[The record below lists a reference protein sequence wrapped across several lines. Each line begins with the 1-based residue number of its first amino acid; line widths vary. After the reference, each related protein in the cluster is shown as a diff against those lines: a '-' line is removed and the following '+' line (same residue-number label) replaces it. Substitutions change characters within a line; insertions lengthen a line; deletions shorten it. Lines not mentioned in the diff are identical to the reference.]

1 MRVLAPS
8 LLVALLLVGCKRDAD
23 PQRQGSAAPPAV
35 VAQGAGAREQGPAWY
50 RGVIRA
56 ADGVEAR
63 FFLGVPAPGAPGQ
76 AVLKVGGHEIRAE
89 ATFDGKILKA
99 PFPVH
104 QTAVEAT
111 VGPDGNLAGTF
122 STSWR
127 AWGAS
132 SMPFAATK
140 VAAPVL
146 RELGTVGPGGEP
158 IDLKEARTV
167 WRLAMSD
174 SGVAKL
180 LVEQAAPGELSGLL
194 LLETGNIVYL
204 AGNGRGEEV
213 VLTGF
218 DGTSPY
224 RLELALAADR
234 ASARGRFFGGHRFD
248 WRETLTAARGA
259 DFELAAKT
267 RAERAGLKIEL
278 PEHRELAALEPGP
291 IVVEL
296 GGSWCSTCRNI
307 APFLVE
313 LYREYRPRGLQMV
326 TLLYE
331 FSDDAAVDAKQAEAF
346 KQSYGVT
353 WPVIPI
359 RGGLDDF
366 AEILP
371 SGLVDVN
378 PDGFPITM
386 FLAPDRS
393 LVALHAGFP
402 ATAAAAEYRR
412 VTAEFRANIEAILA
426 RKK

>member
-1 MRVLAPS
+1 
-8 LLVALLLVGCKRDAD
+8 
-23 PQRQGSAAPPAV
+23 
-35 VAQGAGAREQGPAWY
+35 
-50 RGVIRA
+50 
-56 ADGVEAR
+56 
-63 FFLGVPAPGAPGQ
+63 
-76 AVLKVGGHEIRAE
+76 VGGHDVRTE
-89 ATFDGKILKA
+89 ATFDGKTLKVPIA
-99 PFPVH
+99 VH

-127 AWGAS
+127 AWGTS
-132 SMPFAATK
+132 SISLAATK

-167 WRLAMSD
+167 WRIATND

-180 LVEQAAPGELSGLL
+180 VVEQVAPGELSGVLL
-194 LLETGNIVYL
+194 FDTGNFVYL
-204 AGNGRGEEV
+204 AGNGRGDEV

-218 DGTSPY
+218 DGTSAY
-224 RLELALAADR
+224 RLELVLATDR
-234 ASARGRFFGGHRFD
+234 TSARGKFFGGHRFD
-248 WRETLTAARGA
+248 WRETLTATRGA
-259 DFELAAKT
+259 DFVLAVKT
-267 RAERAGLKIEL
+267 RAERSGAKIEL
-278 PEHRELAALEPGP
+278 PEHRELAALPPGP
-291 IVVEL
+291 LVVEL
-296 GGSWCSTCRNI
+296 GGSWCSTCRNA

-313 LYREYRPRGLQMV
+313 LYREYRPRGLNMV

-331 FSDDAAVDAKQAEAF
+331 FSDDAAVDAKQAETF

-353 WPVIPI
+353 WPVVPI

-371 SGLVDVN
+371 SGLTDVN
-378 PDGFPITM
+378 PAGFPITL

-393 LVALHAGFP
+393 LVALHVGFP
-402 ATAAAAEYRR
+402 ATDAAAEFRR
-412 VTAEFRANIEAILA
+412 VAAEFRANIEAILA